1 MSKCCSMLKFV
12 KSTIS
17 VVYLG
22 DLNDSIININ
32 ENLSTIKDSQDSTNL
47 DVDSMNDTV
56 GNVIADI
63 VDLELSISNLKKI
76 IF

>member
-1 MSKCCSMLKFV
+1 MLKFV